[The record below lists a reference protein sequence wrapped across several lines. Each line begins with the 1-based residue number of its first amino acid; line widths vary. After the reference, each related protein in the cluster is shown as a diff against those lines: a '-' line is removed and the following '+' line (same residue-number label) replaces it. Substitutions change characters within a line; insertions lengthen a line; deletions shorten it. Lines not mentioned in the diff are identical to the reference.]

1 MTTEKIKN
9 PPGSENHEDL
19 IEIGRQELRAAPGG
33 ITKVLLVDDEDQFRS
48 SLAKRLASRGYEVL
62 EAADGE
68 QAMLAVRHDKPQ
80 VVVLDQKMPKMEGIE
95 TLEAIKELDDE
106 VQVIMLTGHATME
119 AARVT
124 GKREAFA
131 YMQKPAALEDLI
143 EKINSAREE
152 YRYAQQKMES
162 PHIEEKGFKN
172 WFFGREGYRPGFI
185 CIGFLIML
193 FMYMIPAPDRLVTLM
208 TVQKGSPQEEMI
220 MGYAQFRNMQP
231 GQSIAEFYGTR
242 MARLNLEG
250 AALEQAAMQRAK
262 IMVGVLMCAAL
273 FWATTALPLGIS
285 SIMVGVFMYWFGV
298 FPPNDVAKAFATD
311 AVVFIFGV
319 LAMSIAIG
327 KTGLDRRIG
336 LVLLKPSTSIYKL
349 CLIFAPMV
357 AICASFL
364 SEHALIAF
372 IGPILMMVYIGAIK
386 AGGITKDKTL
396 VIMLLLTLNFA
407 CNVGGPGSPA
417 AGGRNVIM
425 ITTLSDYG
433 ISISFGQWVMYGLP
447 FVPLMAVIVGLYFYL
462 WGRNKVQLSKL
473 NISAAVRRESEKLG
487 KWTTD
492 EYKTLVVL
500 VVLIFLWSALSHRY
514 GMGGPVILAL
524 VALSILKILRWK
536 DITKV
541 HWNVILLYAAASA
554 MGFGLAQTGGAL
566 WIADTL
572 IGTLPAFL
580 TSSSAGMAIAAS
592 IITGVLT
599 NFMSDG
605 ATVAALGPIIVPSA
619 IIAGVSP
626 VMVGLA
632 TAFASS
638 FAHCLIIGTPNNALI
653 YAMAKDPKTGEQ
665 LLTTTD
671 FFKHGVAVLL
681 LSWLVLWFW
690 VILGYWQL
698 LPFPA

>member
-1 MTTEKIKN
+1 MTTENAKS
-9 PPGSENHEDL
+9 PPGSSQEDL

-33 ITKVLLVDDEDQFRS
+33 TTKVLLVDDEDQFRS
-48 SLAKRLASRGYEVL
+48 SLAKRLSSRGYEVL

-68 QAMLAVRHDKPQ
+68 QALLAVRHEKPQ
-80 VVVLDQKMPKMEGIE
+80 VVVLDQKMPKMEG
-95 TLEAIKELDDE
+95 LEVLQAIKELDPE

-124 GKREAFA
+124 GKHEAYG

-143 EKINSAREE
+143 EKINGAREE
-152 YRYAQQKMES
+152 YRYSQAKLES
-162 PHIEEKGFKN
+162 PHIEETGFKN

-185 CIGFLIML
+185 CIGALILLIMAL
-193 FMYMIPAPDRLVTLM
+193 MPAPERLANLM
-208 TVQKGSPQEEMI
+208 TTQKGSPQEELI
-220 MGYAQFRNMQP
+220 MGYAQFKNLQP
-231 GQSIAEFYGTR
+231 GQSIAEFYGKR

-250 AALEQAAMQRAK
+250 PALEKAAMQRAK
-262 IMVGVLMCAAL
+262 IMVGVLIVAAL
-273 FWATTALPLGIS
+273 FWATTALPIGITS
-285 SIMVGVFMYWFGV
+285 LLVGVVMYWFGV
-298 FPPNDVAKAFATD
+298 LPPNDVAKAFATD

-327 KTGLDRRIG
+327 NTGLDRRIG
-336 LVLLKPSTSIYKL
+336 LILLKPSTSIFKL

-357 AICASFL
+357 AITASFL

-372 IGPILMMVYIGAIK
+372 IGPILMMVYMGAIK
-386 AGGITKDKTL
+386 AGGISKDKAL

-433 ISISFGQWVMYGLP
+433 ISLSFGQWVMYGLP
-447 FVPLMAVIVGLYFYL
+447 FVPVMALVVGLYFYF

-473 NISAAVRRESEKLG
+473 NISAAVRKESEKLG
-487 KWTTD
+487 KMTGD
-492 EYKTLVVL
+492 EYKTAIVL
-500 VVLIFLWSALSHRY
+500 VVLIFLWSALSHRF

-524 VALSILKILRWK
+524 VALSVLKVLRWK
-536 DITKV
+536 DVTKV
-541 HWNVILLYAAASA
+541 HWSVIFLYAAASA
-554 MGFGLAQTGGAL
+554 MGYGLAQTGGAL
-566 WIADTL
+566 WIAQ
-572 IGTLPAFL
+572 IFVGFLPEFL
-580 TSSSAGMAIAAS
+580 AKSSAGLAIAAS
-592 IITGVLT
+592 IMVGILT

-605 ATVAALGPIIVPSA
+605 ATVAALGPILVPMA
-619 IIAGVSP
+619 IIADASP

-638 FAHCLIIGTPNNALI
+638 FAHALIIGTPNNALI

-665 LLTTTD
+665 LLTTKD
-671 FFKHGVAVLL
+671 FFKHGFMILL

-690 VILGYWQL
+690 VILGYWRF

>member
-9 PPGSENHEDL
+9 PPGSDHEDL

-33 ITKVLLVDDEDQFRS
+33 TTKVLLVDDEEQFRS

-68 QAMLAVRHDKPQ
+68 QAMLAVRHEKPQ
-80 VVVLDQKMPKMEGIE
+80 VVVLDQKMPKMEGLE
-95 TLEAIKELDDE
+95 ALEAIKELDSE

-124 GKREAFA
+124 GKRDAYA
-131 YMQKPAALEDLI
+131 YMQKPAALEELI
-143 EKINSAREE
+143 ENINGARQE
-152 YRYAQQKMES
+152 YTYAQAKYES
-162 PHIEEKGFKN
+162 PYIEGKGFKN

-185 CIGFLIML
+185 CIGFLIL
-193 FMYMIPAPDRLVTLM
+193 FVMYMIPAPDRLVELM
-208 TVQKGSPQEEMI
+208 TTQKGGPQEDLI
-220 MGYAQFRNMQP
+220 RGFAQFGNMQP

-242 MARLNLEG
+242 MARLDLQG

-262 IMVGVLMCAAL
+262 IMVGMLMCAAL
-273 FWATTALPLGIS
+273 FWATTALPIGITS
-285 SIMVGVFMYWFGV
+285 LLVGVVMYWFGV

-311 AVVFIFGV
+311 AVFFIFGV
-319 LAMSIAIG
+319 LAVAIAIG

-336 LVLLKPSTSIYKL
+336 LVLLKPSTSLFKL

-357 AICASFL
+357 AVCASFL

-386 AGGITKDKTL
+386 AGGIDRDKTL

-425 ITTLSDYG
+425 ITTLNDYG

-447 FVPLMAVIVGLYFYL
+447 FVPVMAVIVGLYFYL
-462 WGRNKVQLSKL
+462 WGRNKVKL
-473 NISAAVRRESEKLG
+473 TSLNVSAAVKRESEKLG
-487 KWTTD
+487 KMTGD
-492 EYKTLVVL
+492 EYKTAAVL

-524 VALSILKILRWK
+524 VALSVLKIVRWK
-536 DITKV
+536 DIAQV
-541 HWNVILLYAAASA
+541 HWNVIALYAAASA

-566 WIADTL
+566 WIADSFVTA
-572 IGTLPAFL
+572 LPAFL
-580 TSSSAGMAIAAS
+580 TNSSAGLAIACS
-592 IITGVLT
+592 IITGILT

-605 ATVAALGPIIVPSA
+605 ATVAALGPILVPTA
-619 IIAGVSP
+619 ILADASP

-638 FAHCLIIGTPNNALI
+638 FAHCMIIGTPNNALI
-653 YAMAKDPKTGEQ
+653 YAMSKDPKTGQ
-665 LLTTTD
+665 HMVTPMD
-671 FFKHGVAVLL
+671 FAKHGVIILI
-681 LSWLVLWFW
+681 LSWVVLWFW
-690 VILGYWQL
+690 VILGYWRF